1 MSVFGQMQM
10 IGSLIMLLLLAWPS
24 TLISEVE
31 GTPEPLPLPL
41 PLAAPGPT
49 PTFGCQSLHNQPKGW
64 CGVWVTTDPKP
75 YYEVGL
81 AGDAGGYKFKCG
93 GYDSPAYWCCKAEF
107 KPPALGYIKASLD
120 EARLSSKSDDDQ
132 HCPLS
137 LSHTRSSTSSAIHR
151 RSTFSEIKLS
161 TSFRN
166 LTADCLAS
174 LQCNIHRPLPPNVE
188 ELFTALLHSFVVGV
202 GVTHISRQR

>member
-107 KPPALGYIKASLD
+107 KPDGFDGSYVYVAHKIEFASVKNSCTQVS
-120 EARLSSKSDDDQ
+120 ATGMTA
-132 HCPLS
+132 PL
-137 LSHTRSSTSSAIHR
+137 
-151 RSTFSEIKLS
+151 
-161 TSFRN
+161 
-166 LTADCLAS
+166 
-174 LQCNIHRPLPPNVE
+174 
-188 ELFTALLHSFVVGV
+188 
-202 GVTHISRQR
+202 